1 MGFMAV
7 LVLLVLVFWVF
18 PDHLITSI
26 LLPAVS
32 VRSLSPRPSGPPH
45 ASPTAHTH
53 IAMAFW
59 GLEIKPGKNPTPLNL
74 ERRLVIKQAALSVS
88 KSSPEPVV
96 LSVRAHSCR
105 LQ

>member
-1 MGFMAV
+1 MSASC
-7 LVLLVLVFWVF
+7 
-18 PDHLITSI
+18 P
-26 LLPAVS
+26 
-32 VRSLSPRPSGPPH
+32 VRSNTPDRPAH
-45 ASPTAHTH
+45 AAKPDRG
-53 IAMAFW
+53 AMAFW

-105 LQ
+105 LQRPSARASLVCAAR

>member
-1 MGFMAV
+1 
-7 LVLLVLVFWVF
+7 
-18 PDHLITSI
+18 
-26 LLPAVS
+26 
-32 VRSLSPRPSGPPH
+32 
-45 ASPTAHTH
+45 
-53 IAMAFW
+53 MAFW

-105 LQ
+105 LQRPSARASLVCAAR

>member
-1 MGFMAV
+1 MNLKIKRVA
-7 LVLLVLVFWVF
+7 
-18 PDHLITSI
+18 PRR
-26 LLPAVS
+26 P
-32 VRSLSPRPSGPPH
+32 VRSLSPRPSGR
-45 ASPTAHTH
+45 SPTAHTT
-53 IAMAFW
+53 IVMAFW

-105 LQ
+105 LQRPSARASVVCTAR